1 MEKIILSI
9 ILVLMAL
16 GVHGQ
21 EKKQTP
27 LPPYAYATEEV
38 SFTNAE
44 DHAVLS
50 GTLSYPF
57 GYEKM
62 EKNAVPVVLMISGSG
77 LQNRDEE
84 LFGHKP
90 FLVIADYLAK
100 HGIAS
105 LRYDDRNFGKSTGN
119 VTEATTETFM
129 KDALAGIDFLKK
141 SGQFGKIGVIG
152 HSEGGSIA
160 FMLASRKSVDFVV
173 SLAGSGV
180 RGDLV
185 LLAQNRTLLSTY
197 GIPDQVCTDYCN
209 VLKGIFQAQSAKPD
223 IANPKELVKE
233 LIEKTQ
239 AKLPPSLEQNLVM
252 VIKLSNPWSRYFI
265 SYDPGKDIAKTH
277 CPVMAINGSKDMQ
290 IDAKTN
296 LEAIQTLLPANTQ
309 NLIKEYPGLNHL
321 FQHSETGNP
330 AEYAN
335 IEETIAP
342 EVLEDVAN
350 WINQTSK

>member
-50 GTLSYPF
+50 GTLSYPL

-105 LRYDDRNFGKSTGN
+105 LRYDD
-119 VTEATTETFM
+119 
-129 KDALAGIDFLKK
+129 
-141 SGQFGKIGVIG
+141 Q
-152 HSEGGSIA
+152 SI
-160 FMLASRKSVDFVV
+160 SW
-173 SLAGSGV
+173 
-180 RGDLV
+180 
-185 LLAQNRTLLSTY
+185 
-197 GIPDQVCTDYCN
+197 
-209 VLKGIFQAQSAKPD
+209 SA
-223 IANPKELVKE
+223 
-233 LIEKTQ
+233 
-239 AKLPPSLEQNLVM
+239 
-252 VIKLSNPWSRYFI
+252 
-265 SYDPGKDIAKTH
+265 
-277 CPVMAINGSKDMQ
+277 
-290 IDAKTN
+290 
-296 LEAIQTLLPANTQ
+296 
-309 NLIKEYPGLNHL
+309 
-321 FQHSETGNP
+321 
-330 AEYAN
+330 
-335 IEETIAP
+335 
-342 EVLEDVAN
+342 
-350 WINQTSK
+350 